1 MERIAV
7 AIEDSIKYWKRFKRR
22 EYDMTDKSYEFNM
35 NYAVAT
41 TAMNID
47 AKAIVA
53 YTKTGDTPKMVSRFG
68 VECPIFAIT
77 QDEIT
82 YRQLG
87 LCFGIIPKLFE
98 PQPSIDELLSKG
110 VDKLIE
116 EKFLVKKDK
125 VVVAGGKEILEKY
138 LDNKMST
145 NAVIGGILEI

>member
-53 YTKTGDTPKMVSRFG
+53 YTKTGDTPKMVSSFG

-77 QDEIT
+77 QDEST

-87 LCFGIIPKLFE
+87 LCVGIIPKLFE

>member
-53 YTKTGDTPKMVSRFG
+53 YTKTGDTPKMVASFG

-125 VVVAGGKEILEKY
+125 VVVAGGKEILEKH